1 MLTDLN
7 IRNFAIID
15 QLHVSFDRGF
25 NILTGETGAG
35 KSIIIDAVNL
45 ILGGRARSELIR
57 TGENEASV
65 EGLFDLS
72 ERPQLQQSLQDAGF
86 DPEEELLVR
95 RTVSRTGKNR
105 VFLNG
110 AMATLAQLQSLAP
123 LLVNIYGQHEHQGLQ
138 RPETHLGIL
147 DHFAGLENLRE
158 TYGLLFDRYE
168 NVRKQLTSLDRSE
181 RDRQQRLDLLDF
193 QSREISEMNIH
204 AGEDDELESERR
216 ILQNSERLAA
226 ATRGGYDILYSREG
240 AVCELV
246 NQVAADLEAL
256 SEVDET
262 LGHLGETA
270 RSAFY
275 TLEDCATQ
283 LRDYSG
289 GLSFEP
295 HRLDEV
301 EQRLSSLNTLKRK
314 YAETLQ
320 GVLDHQEKIDRELE
334 ELSDTESTRETLKK
348 RLVEA
353 EAELHQTAESL
364 SEKRRFAAL
373 DLARAMQDELR
384 ALAMPNVCFEV
395 RFSPL
400 ENPGSEGLEKA
411 EFYFSANPGEEARPL
426 ARIASGGELSR
437 LMLALRRTAPQSDS
451 VMTVVFD
458 EVDAGIGGV
467 AATAVGE
474 KLKQVA
480 GGCQVL
486 CITHLPQVAG
496 FADHHFHVE
505 KREEQGRTFAVLNL
519 LDHED
524 RVAEMARMLGGA
536 KVTDATYEHAREFI
550 AQADEAGSR

>member
-15 QLHVSFDRGF
+15 QLHVSFHQGF

-57 TGENEASV
+57 TGADEASV
-65 EGLFDLS
+65 EVLFDLS
-72 ERPQLQQSLQDAGF
+72 DRPQLQQNLQEAGF
-86 DPEEELLVR
+86 DSADELLVR

-110 AMATLAQLQSLAP
+110 SMSTLGQLQSLVP

-138 RPETHLGIL
+138 RPETHLAML
-147 DHFAGLENLRE
+147 DHFAGTEDLRE
-158 TYGLLFDRYE
+158 TYGILFERYE
-168 NVRKQLTSLDRSE
+168 DSRKQLINLDQTE
-181 RDRQQRLDLLDF
+181 RERQQRLDLLNF
-193 QSREISEMNIH
+193 QSCEISEMNIR
-204 AGEDDELESERR
+204 AEEDDELESERR

-226 ATRGGYDILYSREG
+226 ATRGGYDILYAREG

-246 NQVAADLEAL
+246 NRVATDLEAL
-256 SEVDET
+256 KEVDEK

-275 TLEDCATQ
+275 TLEDCAVQ
-283 LRDYSG
+283 LRDYSS

-320 GVLDHQEKIDRELE
+320 GVLDYQEKIDRELE
-334 ELSDTESTRETLKK
+334 ELSDIESTREKLKK
-348 RLVEA
+348 RLSEA
-353 EAELHQTAESL
+353 EEELHQAADSL
-364 SEKRRFAAL
+364 SDKRRSAAL
-373 DLARAMQDELR
+373 DLAKVMQDELR

-395 RFSPL
+395 RFFPL
-400 ENPGSEGLEKA
+400 EKPGPEGLEKA

-426 ARIASGGELSR
+426 ARVASGGELSR
-437 LMLALRRTAPQSDS
+437 LMLALRRTAPQSNA

-458 EVDAGIGGV
+458 EVDAGIGGI

-480 GGCQVL
+480 GTCQVL
-486 CITHLPQVAG
+486 CITHLPQVAA

-505 KREEQGRTFAVLNL
+505 KREVQGRTFAVLNML
-519 LDHED
+519 EHED

-550 AQADEAGSR
+550 SQAAEAKVS